1 MMQRTKINSFL
12 VYTLHQKEYGMK
24 KQQPLKIEAPK
35 RRSHRALFD
44 STLPFQPKVEKSVK
58 AYVRKPKHPKG
69 DIDAI

>member
-1 MMQRTKINSFL
+1 
-12 VYTLHQKEYGMK
+12 MK

-58 AYVRKPKHPKG
+58 QYVRKPKHPKG
-69 DIDAI
+69 DHDAN